1 VEERERD
8 RSEGD
13 RSFAGLRERGSNG
26 GIASLVAGELAG
38 GERVSA
44 GGRERERLNSDIG
57 YFLICEILG

>member
-26 GIASLVAGELAG
+26 GIASPVAGELAG

-44 GGRERERLNSDIG
+44 GGRERD
-57 YFLICEILG
+57 